1 MSIFRRAS
9 ERRGTAADYL
19 IVGLGNPGDKY
30 AGTRHNLGSE
40 VVENMAARMNL
51 SLGRSRN
58 ERAFVASGTLGKK
71 KIVLACPETFMNLS
85 GESVRLLVKRYGIDE
100 PAKIIVAHDELDLN
114 PGRLKRKSGGSTAG
128 HNGLKSIVQH
138 LGEDDFVRV
147 RMGVGKPPSS
157 GAGKDWVLKKPSK
170 SDRAAFD
177 DSVQLASDAL
187 ESIIRDGLEE
197 AMKMFNRR

>member
-19 IVGLGNPGDKY
+19 IVGLGNPGDWY
-30 AGTRHNLGSE
+30 SGTRHNLGSE
-40 VVENMAARMNL
+40 VVENMAARSNL
-51 SLGRSRN
+51 SLRRSRN
-58 ERAFVASGTLGKK
+58 ERAFVASGTLEKK
-71 KIVLACPETFMNLS
+71 QIVLACPETFMNLS
-85 GESVRLLVKRYGIDE
+85 GESVRLLVKRYGIDQ

-114 PGRLKRKSGGSTAG
+114 PGRLKLKSGGSTAG

-197 AMKMFNRR
+197 AMQMFNRR

>member
-19 IVGLGNPGDKY
+19 IVGLGNPGDRY
-30 AGTRHNLGSE
+30 SGTRHNLGSE

-58 ERAFVASGTLGKK
+58 ERAFVASGTLEKK
-71 KIVLACPETFMNLS
+71 NIVLACPETFMNLS
-85 GESVRLLVKRYGIDE
+85 GESVRLLVKRYGIDQ

-114 PGRLKRKSGGSTAG
+114 PGRLKLKSGGSTAG

-157 GAGKDWVLKKPSK
+157 GAGKGWVLKKPSK

-187 ESIIRDGLEE
+187 ESIIRGGLEE
-197 AMKMFNRR
+197 AMQIFNRR

>member
-9 ERRGTAADYL
+9 ERRGAAADYL

-40 VVENMAARMNL
+40 VIENMAARMGL

-58 ERAFVASGTLGKK
+58 ERAFVASGALEKK

-114 PGRLKRKSGGSTAG
+114 PGRLKLKSGGSTAG

>member
-40 VVENMAARMNL
+40 VVENMAARMDL

-58 ERAFVASGTLGKK
+58 ERSFVASGALENK

-85 GESVRLLVKRYGIDE
+85 GESVRLLVKRYGIDQ

-114 PGRLKRKSGGSTAG
+114 PGRIKLKSGGSTAG

>member
-9 ERRGTAADYL
+9 ERRGAAADYL

-40 VVENMAARMNL
+40 VIENMAARMGL

-71 KIVLACPETFMNLS
+71 MIVLACPETFMNLS
-85 GESVRLLVKRYGIDE
+85 GESVRLLVKRYGIDQ

-114 PGRLKRKSGGSTAG
+114 PGRLKLKSGGSTAG

-187 ESIIRDGLEE
+187 ELIIRDGLEE
-197 AMKMFNRR
+197 AMTMFNRR

>member
-1 MSIFRRAS
+1 M
-9 ERRGTAADYL
+9 D
-19 IVGLGNPGDKY
+19 
-30 AGTRHNLGSE
+30 
-40 VVENMAARMNL
+40 L

-58 ERAFVASGTLGKK
+58 ERAFVASGALENK
-71 KIVLACPETFMNLS
+71 KIVLACPDTFMNLS
-85 GESVRLLVKRYGIDE
+85 GESVRLLVKRYGIDQ

-114 PGRLKRKSGGSTAG
+114 PGRIKLKSGGSTAG

>member
-1 MSIFRRAS
+1 
-9 ERRGTAADYL
+9 
-19 IVGLGNPGDKY
+19 VK
-30 AGTRHNLGSE
+30 
-40 VVENMAARMNL
+40 VC
-51 SLGRSRN
+51 
-58 ERAFVASGTLGKK
+58 AFSKT
-71 KIVLACPETFMNLS
+71 
-85 GESVRLLVKRYGIDE
+85 YGIDQ
-100 PAKIIVAHDELDLN
+100 PAKIIIAHDELDLN
-114 PGRLKRKSGGSTAG
+114 PGRLKLKCGGSTAG

-177 DSVQLASDAL
+177 DCVQLASDAL

-197 AMKMFNRR
+197 AMQMFNRR